1 MAIIGISGK
10 ISSGKDTTADIIK
23 SMDVDSK
30 WQIKKFAYKLKQ
42 IASIISGIPIHLFED
57 QGFKETYM
65 SDAWDLYIKEDKT
78 LISENGAY
86 NSQRHVKI
94 KVRDFLQKIGTEA
107 MRDGLHYNTWVNA
120 LMVDYKKTKNSDEE
134 YVMPNWIITDVRF
147 PNEYDA
153 IKKHNGIIIR
163 VNRDSTITNNH
174 VSETALDNHEFDYVI
189 NNNGSISDLYNNV
202 TNFLKQYYAR
212 IF

>member
-10 ISSGKDTTADIIK
+10 IFSGKDTTANIIK
-23 SMDVDSK
+23 STDVDSK

-57 QGFKETYM
+57 QSFKETYM
-65 SDAWDLYIKEDKT
+65 SDVWDLYVKEDKT
-78 LISENGAY
+78 LFSENGAY
-86 NSQRHVKI
+86 NSQRHVKM

-107 MRDGLHYNTWVNA
+107 MRDKLHYNTWVNA
-120 LMVDYKKTKNSDEE
+120 LMVDYKKTKNSEEE

-153 IKKHNGIIIR
+153 IKKQNGIIIR

>member
-1 MAIIGISGK
+1 MAILALAGK
-10 ISSGKDTTADIIK
+10 ISSGKDTVANIIK
-23 SMDVDSK
+23 KIDAESD

-57 QGFKETYM
+57 QSFKETYM
-65 SDAWDLYIKEDKT
+65 SDVWDLYVKEDKT
-78 LISENGAY
+78 LFSENGAY
-86 NSQRHVKI
+86 NSQRHVKM

-107 MRDGLHYNTWVNA
+107 MRDKLHYNTWVNA
-120 LMVDYKKTKNSDEE
+120 LMVDYKKTKNSEEE

-147 PNEYDA
+147 PNEYDT
-153 IKKHNGIIIR
+153 IKNQNGIIIR